1 MSNAVASIRECGS
14 CGNYLQRIF
23 TGKLHPDPGSVAQ
36 TCLRT
41 CAKKKQMLNLPSY
54 IFDKCFTRLVVV
66 SAQLLRHICC
76 QGGRQ
81 KNPSSNSGSLLLQ
94 LSNMRCSCHSSL
106 RNTIPTEYIL
116 CKLMEKP
123 GKALQGFQLLRDCRL
138 PGIRCTLILS
148 MCIYLK
154 DIMEKH
160 HTIFLSN
167 KKKTVWFT
175 FSNPLN
181 SKQNQIF
188 FVWDLLLCNF
198 IALVDVKV
206 FPQLVQGIC
215 IFSR

>member
-1 MSNAVASIRECGS
+1 MNEDRQAMSTVEMSNAVVSIRECGS

-54 IFDKCFTRLVVV
+54 IFDKCFSRLVVV
-66 SAQLLRHICC
+66 LYQLSFFVIFVAKGAGKEIHLQI
-76 QGGRQ
+76 Q
-81 KNPSSNSGSLLLQ
+81 GSLLLQ

-123 GKALQGFQLLRDCRL
+123 GKVLQGFQLLRDCRL
-138 PGIRCTLILS
+138 PGIRCALILS

-167 KKKTVWFT
+167 KKKLFGLRFPIRSTQT
-175 FSNPLN
+175 TIKCS
-181 SKQNQIF
+181 
-188 FVWDLLLCNF
+188 LCGTSCC
-198 IALVDVKV
+198 AT
-206 FPQLVQGIC
+206 
-215 IFSR
+215 S

>member
-1 MSNAVASIRECGS
+1 MFHQAGGCISSASS
-14 CGNYLQRIF
+14 SYL
-23 TGKLHPDPGSVAQ
+23 
-36 TCLRT
+36 
-41 CAKKKQMLNLPSY
+41 LP
-54 IFDKCFTRLVVV
+54 RGP
-66 SAQLLRHICC
+66 AN
-76 QGGRQ
+76 

-167 KKKTVWFT
+167 KKKNCLVYVFQSAQLKPQ
-175 FSNPLN
+175 SN
-181 SKQNQIF
+181 
-188 FVWDLLLCNF
+188 VLC
-198 IALVDVKV
+198 VGPPVV
-206 FPQLVQGIC
+206 QLHSTC
-215 IFSR
+215 

>member
-1 MSNAVASIRECGS
+1 MF
-14 CGNYLQRIF
+14 QQ
-23 TGKLHPDPGSVAQ
+23 TGG
-36 TCLRT
+36 C
-41 CAKKKQMLNLPSY
+41 
-54 IFDKCFTRLVVV
+54 IV

-81 KNPSSNSGSLLLQ
+81 RNPSSNSGSLLLQ

-123 GKALQGFQLLRDCRL
+123 GKVLQGFQLLQDCRL
-138 PGIRCTLILS
+138 PGIRCTLIFS

-167 KKKTVWFT
+167 KKKKLFGLRFPIRST
-175 FSNPLN
+175 
-181 SKQNQIF
+181 QNTIKCS
-188 FVWDLLLCNF
+188 LCGTSCC
-198 IALVDVKV
+198 AT
-206 FPQLVQGIC
+206 
-215 IFSR
+215 S